1 MKRDPRLHGLSSE
14 HHHSLVLV
22 QRIRAW
28 LSRADLETEQ
38 EFLEQV
44 FSRFSAE
51 LEPHFAAEEELL
63 LPDLTGTIERDLAVR
78 TTAEHQMM
86 RELARDA
93 KAGQL
98 DALRAFADVLEA
110 HVRFEEQQLYPL
122 CERVIPDERLV
133 EVARRV
139 PKVDAR

>member
-28 LSRADLETEQ
+28 LSRADVETEQ
-38 EFLEQV
+38 AFVDEV
-44 FSRFSAE
+44 FARYSAE

-63 LPDLTGTIERDLAVR
+63 LPDLTSGIEKDFALR
-78 TTAEHQMM
+78 TASEHQMM
-86 RELARDA
+86 RELAKDA

-122 CERVIPDERLV
+122 CERVIPDERLT

-139 PKVDAR
+139 PKSEPR